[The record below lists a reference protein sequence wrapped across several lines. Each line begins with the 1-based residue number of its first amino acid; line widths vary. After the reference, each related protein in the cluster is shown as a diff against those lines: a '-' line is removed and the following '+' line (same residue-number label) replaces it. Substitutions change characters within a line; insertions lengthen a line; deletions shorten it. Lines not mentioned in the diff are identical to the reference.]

1 MEIKEETWLKLNEY
15 AKKIACMIQN
25 KLPSDWP
32 LEIEEIQSEVYQ
44 TFINLIACYKDGA
57 MSVESWCWRYGEK
70 ATLKKLLTEYHL
82 LKKQDTLYDIGE
94 LDDGDDGDVVKH
106 HVSRGDFE

>member
-1 MEIKEETWLKLNEY
+1 MEIKEDTWLKLNEY
-15 AKKIACMIQN
+15 AKKIARMIQK

-32 LEIEEIQSEVYQ
+32 LGIEEIQSEVYQ
-44 TFINLIACYKDGA
+44 TFIKLIDNYKDGA

-70 ATLKKLLTEYHL
+70 ATLKKLHDEYNR
-82 LKKQDTLYDIGE
+82 LKKQDTLYAIGE

-106 HVSRGDFE
+106 NVSRGDFE